1 MWDSEKMQ
9 MQEDLIDLKWGGVK
23 GLDVSMRL
31 KSRVIG
37 FYKVIEGAKDLER
50 WKRVVREWGVVSWS
64 FQRWMYL

>member
-50 WKRVVREWGVVSWS
+50 WKRVVREWGVVRWS